1 MDVEEQEADIEAVDL
16 HLCHGKVLVWNA
28 QGLSYLY
35 GLQVQSTSHAKMRVV

>member
-28 QGLSYLY
+28 QGLYISL
-35 GLQVQSTSHAKMRVV
+35 LVQLTSHAKMHVV